1 MVVEQIE
8 KVLIETLDEMSIP
21 VDSMRVILSNRK
33 DLCDYQC
40 DDAFKLAKLFH
51 KSPLSIA
58 EEIVEKLK
66 EREDFSNYF
75 EKVECAPPG
84 FINMTLSVEF
94 INRTLEYMRAS
105 KKFGLKELSHPQTI
119 FLDYGGPNVAKP
131 LHVGHMRTAIIGESI
146 KRIFAYAGYKTIADV
161 HLGDYG
167 LQIGEVIYCIQ
178 KENRDLNSLT
188 ISDLDRIYP
197 AMSALCKEDEAI
209 KEKCATITK
218 ELQEGNQEYRKYW
231 KKICEVSC
239 QDIREI
245 YKYF

>member
-75 EKVECAPPG
+75 EKVEGAISPS
-84 FINMTLSVEF
+84 ND
-94 INRTLEYMRAS
+94 
-105 KKFGLKELSHPQTI
+105 
-119 FLDYGGPNVAKP
+119 FLRLWWTKCCK
-131 LHVGHMRTAIIGESI
+131 TSSCWT
-146 KRIFAYAGYKTIADV
+146 YA
-161 HLGDYG
+161 
-167 LQIGEVIYCIQ
+167 
-178 KENRDLNSLT
+178 NRDYWRVYQTNFCLC
-188 ISDLDRIYP
+188 RI
-197 AMSALCKEDEAI
+197 
-209 KEKCATITK
+209 
-218 ELQEGNQEYRKYW
+218 
-231 KKICEVSC
+231 
-239 QDIREI
+239 
-245 YKYF
+245 